1 MSSSV
6 KEGVCHVVGAGSF
19 WKQAFQPR
27 PGDYVIAADAG
38 YRHLEKVGYRPNLV
52 LGDFDSLGKA
62 PDHPHVLRLP
72 VEKDDT
78 DTLHAVKVGMEL
90 GYRRFLLH
98 GALGGPRLDHTLAN
112 LQTLVY
118 LTCQG
123 CKGWILG
130 PEDTVVTAL
139 HNGRLTF
146 PAERRGILSVFCM
159 GDRAEGVT
167 LTGLKYPLENAVL
180 TCDVPLGVS
189 NEFTGVPASIEVK
202 KGNLLILW
210 HDPEFQI

>member
-1 MSSSV
+1 VSSSV
-6 KEGVCHVVGAGSF
+6 KEGVCHIVGAGSF
-19 WKQAFQPR
+19 WEQAFQPR

-38 YRHLEKVGYRPNLV
+38 YCHLEEAGCQPDLV
-52 LGDFDSLGKA
+52 LGDSDSLGKA

-112 LQTLVY
+112 LQTLAY
-118 LTCQG
+118 LALRG
-123 CKGWILG
+123 CSGWILG
-130 PEDTVVTAL
+130 PEGTVVTAL
-139 HNGRLTF
+139 HDGRLTF
-146 PAERRGILSVFCM
+146 SAEHRGVLSVFCM

-180 TCDVPLGVS
+180 TCDVPIGVS
-189 NEFTGVPASIEVK
+189 NEFTGVPAAVEVQ
-202 KGNLLILW
+202 KGTVLILW
-210 HDPEFQI
+210 HDLEFRI